1 VNHTKRMRA
10 MNELQTTLDHPAP
23 ASRKKKAKAATQ
35 TKKKKTDQLARVNFT
50 NAGPGRILKSGEYTS
65 GGVFI
70 GGQYLRKDAP
80 ATFGKSTMDN
90 QVETMI
96 NEINNCKLVTRSEVE
111 KHRDMCLAH
120 GRVTASL
127 VGDFQMHRIEAEGG
141 CKETASPMLFGGGA
155 MFKVC
160 WADVVLNKAYEE
172 TTQIVT
178 KEFLETYFHDL
189 YFDLIVCNKEQHE
202 HALLRLAPW
211 HFSYQTPLA
220 FWSVIFHSRGD
231 RGIVNCNTFEWK
243 KALACAANTLDWDGI
258 FDKRSWDKK
267 NYDDSSQEEEESE

>member
-1 VNHTKRMRA
+1 
-10 MNELQTTLDHPAP
+10 
-23 ASRKKKAKAATQ
+23 
-35 TKKKKTDQLARVNFT
+35 
-50 NAGPGRILKSGEYTS
+50 
-65 GGVFI
+65 
-70 GGQYLRKDAP
+70 
-80 ATFGKSTMDN
+80 
-90 QVETMI
+90 MI
-96 NEINNCKLVTRSEVE
+96 YEINNCKLVTKFDVQ
-111 KHRDMCLAH
+111 KHKDMCLAH

-127 VGDFQMHRIEAEGG
+127 VGNFQMHRIEAEGG